1 VLEPIAVPSVKTERL
16 AAGILLAAS
25 ACKTVN
31 EFHRS
36 KSSTEGVKIMA
47 KYGVGRSDQRR
58 VLGFTLIELLVVIAI
73 IALLIGIL
81 LPALSK
87 ARKAGRA
94 AVCKSNLK
102 QQGIGMASYAADYE
116 DKITSYSW
124 RSDETYPSE
133 WGVLAGPHNDDMR
146 AAMAQQ
152 TDLLRRRTGRGNGDN
167 KILNNWLTMPHRR
180 FNHLILFDYL
190 SSQLPEQIA
199 SCPEDRNLLL
209 AQADP
214 LDESL
219 YATVSEYNSQSQFS
233 APQVEQRYPFSS
245 SYQTIPNAWA
255 PDGQIN
261 GSAYVQPIS
270 STTHLFGVINVKG
283 AHGKRKYSQVVF
295 SGQKVHMFEHNDWHG
310 SSNQAFYAYAEASP
324 QQLFFDTSVRAEKSG
339 DSNCGWDPGNPTN
352 PDTFYYKYTPLSTEP
367 DPIGD
372 PERLLPV
379 RYRFTRGGLAGNDYG
394 GSEVNTGQPID
405 VVNNCNLIP

>member
-1 VLEPIAVPSVKTERL
+1 
-16 AAGILLAAS
+16 
-25 ACKTVN
+25 
-31 EFHRS
+31 
-36 KSSTEGVKIMA
+36 MA

-102 QQGIGMASYAADYE
+102 QQGVGMASYSADYE

-124 RSDETYPSE
+124 RANETYPSE
-133 WGVLAGPHNDDMR
+133 WDRIAGPHPDDMT
-146 AAMAQQ
+146 AAQAQQ
-152 TDLLRRRTGRGNGDN
+152 TDLLRRRTGRGDGTN
-167 KILNNWLTMPHRR
+167 KILNNFITMPHRR

-199 SCPEDRNLLL
+199 ACPEDRNLLL
-209 AQADP
+209 SQGDP

-219 YATVSEYNSQSQFS
+219 YATTSEYNQQSQF
-233 APQVEQRYPFSS
+233 AADRVKQRYPFSS

-255 PDGQIN
+255 PDGQLN
-261 GSAYVQPIS
+261 GQAYVQPIQ
-270 STTHLFGVINVKG
+270 STTHLFGVLGVDG

-295 SGQKVHMFEHNDWHG
+295 AGQKVHMFEHNDWHG
-310 SSNQAFYAYAEASP
+310 GANQPFYAYAEAAP
-324 QQLFFDTSVRAEKSG
+324 QQLFFDTSVRSEKSG
-339 DSNCGWDPGNPTN
+339 DANCGWDPGNPTSG
-352 PDTFYYKYTPLSTEP
+352 DTFYYQYTPLSTEP

-372 PERLLPV
+372 PQRLLPV

-394 GSEVNTGQPID
+394 GSEVYTGQPID
-405 VVNNCNLIP
+405 SQVDCNTNP